1 MNRRSMLLT
10 SGAALAVGVT
20 PSRGQSL
27 RLHPGLSDGVRETAV
42 LDALPGK
49 QPLIKLSYRPPN
61 YESPLDAFQGAITA
75 NDRFFVRYH
84 LSEIPD
90 MATLANWRLRIGG
103 DAAGRGVELDRAA
116 LDRLPQV
123 EIVAVCQCSGNRR
136 GLSAPHVPGVQ
147 WGLGAMGNATWRGP
161 LLRDVLA
168 LAGVKPGAV
177 EISYH
182 GPDTGVSDATPI
194 FAKSI
199 PLDRAMSDTAMI
211 ATQMNGADLPHFNGF
226 PARIVIPGWTATY
239 WMKHVSQIEIR
250 TTPLAN
256 FWMKAAYRVPT
267 GMFPGSAFPTQDN
280 ATNRPI
286 TDILVNSLITSH
298 QDSDRVVAAGFTLS
312 GIAWDNGSGIAKA
325 EFSLDGGAT
334 WQAATL
340 GPDIGRFGFRSFTF
354 KGQAPAGAL
363 RAMLRA
369 TSNAGAT
376 QPDKPTYNGAGY
388 HNNAVQ
394 TLNLTAA

>member
-1 MNRRSMLLT
+1 MKRRSMLLT
-10 SGAALAVGVT
+10 GGAAMTIAASSTRAQG
-20 PSRGQSL
+20 L

-49 QPLIKLSYRPPN
+49 QPMIKLSYRPPN
-61 YESPLDAFQGAITA
+61 YETPIDAFRGAITA

-90 MATLANWRLRIGG
+90 MAALANWRLRIGG
-103 DAAGRGVELDRAA
+103 DAAGQAVELDRAA

-123 EIVAVCQCSGNRR
+123 EIAAVCQCSGNRR

-147 WGLGAMGNATWRGP
+147 WGLGAMGNAVWRGP

-177 EISYH
+177 EIAYR
-182 GPDTGVSDATPI
+182 GPDVGVSDATPVY
-194 FAKSI
+194 AKSI
-199 PLDRAMSDTAMI
+199 PLDRAMNDTAMI
-211 ATQMNGADLPHFNGF
+211 ATSMNGADLPHFNGY

-239 WMKHVSQIEIR
+239 WMKHVTQIEIR
-250 TTPLAN
+250 STPLAN
-256 FWMKAAYRVPT
+256 FWMKTAYRIPT
-267 GMFPGSAFPTQDN
+267 GMFPGSPFPTQET

-298 QDSDRVVAAGFTLS
+298 QDGDSVEAAGFTLS
-312 GIAWDNGSGIAKA
+312 GVAWDNGSGIARA
-325 EFSLDGGAT
+325 ELSLDGGAS
-334 WQAATL
+334 WQAAAL
-340 GPDIGRFGFRSFTF
+340 GPDIGRFGFRAFTLTA
-354 KGQAPAGAL
+354 KAPAGPL
-363 RAMLRA
+363 RVLLRA
-369 TSNAGAT
+369 TSNAGVL
-376 QPDKPTYNGAGY
+376 QPDKPIFNGAGY

-394 TLNLTAA
+394 TLILTVA